1 VPTPVVSSLDVAAN
15 GNEEPVP
22 PDPIEPIATDE
33 GEQQQP
39 PVQEMPVAVAPSR
52 PQRIRRPTI
61 PDNYEVY
68 NSEEIQMEDDPSSFE
83 EAMRSV
89 NSSKWTA
96 AMEDEMKSM
105 SANNI
110 ENIP

>member
-1 VPTPVVSSLDVAAN
+1 VPTPIVSSLDVAAN

-22 PDPIEPIATDE
+22 PDPIEPIATNE

-39 PVQEMPVAVAPSR
+39 PVQEMPVAVDLSR
-52 PQRIRRPTI
+52 PQRIRRPAI
-61 PDNYEVY
+61 SDDYEIY
-68 NSEEIQMEDDPSSFE
+68 NSKEIQMEDDPTSFE

-96 AMEDEMKSM
+96 AVDGR
-105 SANNI
+105 
-110 ENIP
+110 